1 MTEDMYSVKPLSA
14 FTDNYIWLLET
25 SDGRCAVVD
34 PGEAGPV
41 LAELD
46 SRNLKLEA
54 ILLTHH
60 HRDHTGGVAD
70 ILARF
75 PVPVYG
81 SADSKVSSI
90 NHFLR
95 DGEHIRILDTEFRI
109 LAIPGHTLDHIA
121 FYSEAP
127 VPRLFCGDT
136 LFAGGCGRLFEGTPE
151 QMYRSLEKLA
161 GLPDA
166 TEVYCAHEYT
176 LSNLRFALSL
186 EPENPL
192 LQERLAQCEDLR
204 SRQQP
209 TLPSRMDLER
219 ATNPFLRCHEA
230 PLQDAAKRSGASA
243 NSVVDVFAQIRR
255 LKDNF

>member
-1 MTEDMYSVKPLSA
+1 MYSVKPLPA

-60 HRDHTGGVAD
+60 HGDHVGGVRE

-81 SADSKVSSI
+81 SADSRVPFIDHPLK
-90 NHFLR
+90 
-95 DGEHIRILDTEFRI
+95 DGEQIQLLGTSFQV

-121 FYSEAP
+121 FYGESPE
-127 VPRLFCGDT
+127 PRLFCGDT
-136 LFAGGCGRLFEGTPE
+136 LFAAGCGRIFEGTPE
-151 QMYRSLEKLA
+151 QMHTSLTKLA
-161 GLPDA
+161 GLPDS
-166 TEVYCAHEYT
+166 TEIYCAHEYT
-176 LSNLRFALSL
+176 LSNLKFALSL
-186 EPENPL
+186 EPDNPQ
-192 LQERLAQCEDLR
+192 LQQRFAQCEELR
-204 SRQQP
+204 SRLQP

-219 ATNPFLRCHEA
+219 ATNPFLRSNDPA
-230 PLQDAAKRSGASA
+230 IKAAVQQSGASA
-243 NSVVDVFAQIRR
+243 NSDLEVFTQVRR
-255 LKDNF
+255 LKDHF